1 VQRTL
6 YESVH
11 AVHVAVFYGLFCDK
25 NVSVKGNFGLNTNL
39 VVSSIE
45 FCQSIF
51 DERDIGRGP
60 IIVGLKGRADI
71 QSRYPTKA
79 LRLL

>member
-1 VQRTL
+1 
-6 YESVH
+6 VH

-45 FCQSIF
+45 FCQAIF
-51 DERDIGRGP
+51 DKGDIRRGLGSIEVP
-60 IIVGLKGRADI
+60 LI
-71 QSRYPTKA
+71 SPFKA
-79 LRLL
+79 LNLHS